1 MINLNF
7 LRGYF
12 GDFRTL
18 IGYAGTGSFFYAEH
32 FQAISGMVL
41 GAAMIVLSILMQ
53 WQKIRSLRQDERHKE
68 ERFQQEMRQN
78 EIEFQ
83 SKINQNGKS

>member
-7 LRGYF
+7 LKGYF
-12 GDFRTL
+12 GDPRTL
-18 IGYAGTGSFFYAEH
+18 IGYAGTGSFFWAEH